1 MEWKEV
7 REESRRDEKDEGK
20 GIGREE
26 VRKIIRKLKIFEG
39 KS

>member
-7 REESRRDEKDEGK
+7 REESRRDEKDEEK

-39 KS
+39 K